1 MPNVDWKIE
10 ALDFTTCNCDFSCP
24 CQFNARPTHDHCRA
38 ATGFRIERGHF
49 GDTPLDGVTFV
60 GLFAWPGA
68 IHEGRG
74 EAQVIIDEN
83 TTEAQQKAVVALFK
97 GEETEPSAT
106 IFNVFSGTIDTYHEP
121 MVSHIEFEADIEA
134 RTGRISVPG
143 VVDGQGEPIRNPVS
157 GEPHRARVTLP
168 QGFEYHEAEYASSTV
183 KTGDSAIPLEWAD
196 AHAHLARVTW
206 TPQGVVH
213 G

>member
-1 MPNVDWKIE
+1 MANIDWKIE

-38 ATGFRIERGHF
+38 AVGFRIEKGHF
-49 GDTPLDGVTFV
+49 GDTSLDNVTFV

-74 EAQVIIDEN
+74 EAHLIIDEN
-83 TTEAQQKAVVALFK
+83 TTQEQREAVTALFR
-97 GEETEPSAT
+97 GEETEPGAT
-106 IFNVFSGTIDTYHEP
+106 VFNVFSNTIDTYHEP
-121 MVSHIEFEADIEA
+121 IVSPIEFAADVGE

-143 VVDGQGEPIRNPVS
+143 VVEGHGEPIRNPVT
-157 GEPHRARVTLP
+157 GAAHRVRVTLP
-168 QGFEYHEAEYASSTV
+168 HGFEYHEAEYASSTV
-183 KTGDSAIPLEWAD
+183 KTGNALIPLDWTEG
-196 AHAHLARVTW
+196 HAHLARITW